1 MPTFQY
7 QFLTKFYL
15 GLSLVSSKIGK
26 FKIFMNLPD
35 KLFIFF
41 KLNYCPKSFPVA
53 AEFEN
58 ILPRVTLER
67 KANRWKTPKKWL
79 FLRLVVA
86 MATVWDT
93 LIWSVGL
100 LLIFTANTRSLYP
113 KFSQIVHF

>member
-26 FKIFMNLPD
+26 FKIFTNLPD
-35 KLFIFF
+35 KLFIFSNEIIVRNHF
-41 KLNYCPKSFPVA
+41 HWT

-58 ILPRVTLER
+58 ISPRVTLEK
-67 KANRWKTPKKWL
+67 KANRWKTAKKWL
-79 FLRLVVA
+79 SLRLVVA

-93 LIWSVGL
+93 LI
-100 LLIFTANTRSLYP
+100 
-113 KFSQIVHF
+113 